1 MGRIKHARHPTRVDS
16 VRAAGTAGTDPL
28 RTYNMRN
35 TNDYLNPTN
44 TVRFK
49 ASSSK
54 RQASSPKLQASSSKK
69 LDKSSR
75 VGYCRSQGQARDGQA
90 IDICEGPL
98 MGPRNSAAEILQLRG
113 RYDRQEK
120 IPARARNGSCRV
132 MVPDPRTSIKHQAPS
147 RKPEV
152 PSPKPKLQA

>member
-1 MGRIKHARHPTRVDS
+1 MQ
-16 VRAAGTAGTDPL
+16 
-28 RTYNMRN
+28 N
-35 TNDYLNPTN
+35 TNDYLHAQN
-44 TVRFK
+44 TTAFGNTK
-49 ASSSK
+49 H
-54 RQASSPKLQASSSKK
+54 QAPSPKLQASSSKK

-98 MGPRNSAAEILQLRG
+98 MDPRNSAAEILQLRG

-152 PSPKPKLQA
+152 PSPKPQA